1 MREFYQLYRLHLHR
15 VNVDQDDEDVLRQL
29 ILAPES
35 ELRKVKYSVSQTTKY
50 TDTLIPLLFQQS
62 SLQELI
68 LTDLANEPSHIPED
82 IKTMNLP
89 HSNTNLHSLSI
100 RRTGFL
106 RPLAAFIPNISS
118 LTNLDLS
125 YQLYSDLP
133 IITNIVRTHRTL
145 KMLSMM
151 KNSEGYYADALTD
164 SYSKLIELFD
174 AVCNSR
180 IMFLINDR
188 KLPPHIQQRY
198 KRRYPFLP

>member
-1 MREFYQLYRLHLHR
+1 M
-15 VNVDQDDEDVLRQL
+15 LRQL

-35 ELRKVKYSVSQTTKY
+35 ELRKVVYAVTQTTIY

-68 LTDLANEPSHIPED
+68 LTDLANEPHHIPED

-89 HSNTNLHSLSI
+89 HSNTNLQILTISG
-100 RRTGFL
+100 TGFL
-106 RPLAAFIPNISS
+106 RPLAALIPNITS
-118 LTNLDLS
+118 LTILDVP

-133 IITNIVRTHRTL
+133 IITNIVRTHRSLETL
-145 KMLSMM
+145 MM
-151 KNSEGYYADALTD
+151 EHREYFYADALTD
-164 SYSKLIELFD
+164 SYSKFIELFD

-180 IMFLINDR
+180 IMFLINYS

-198 KRRYPFLP
+198 KRMYPFLP